1 MEINA
6 GDLMEM
12 AARLAISGN
21 KKLLGS
27 IIKEGRVSNTAKN
40 AVSVFEEIRDLRMQN
55 SDMAIK
61 AISESIQAVDKVEYT
76 KWLKRAVKEQK
87 GSIEESYK
95 GTELNENIHTAI
107 VGTPI
112 RRAKSLEYIAKH
124 VLGESKKAELPF
136 SPLEDESKNKFV
148 MEYAFSDEV
157 GRAKIYEGL
166 LKSALT
172 YMSSDLSEGSLDSS
186 TASSGLKSLSEC
198 GMDPEG
204 VFRLYEFVESRKNE
218 GHE

>member
-1 MEINA
+1 
-6 GDLMEM
+6 MEM

-21 KKLLGS
+21 KKPLGF

-40 AVSVFEEIRDLRMQN
+40 AVNVFEEIRDLRMEN
-55 SDMAIK
+55 ADMAIK
-61 AISESIQAVDKVEYT
+61 AISESILGVDKIEYSN
-76 KWLKRAVKEQK
+76 WLKRTVKEHKQ
-87 GSIEESYK
+87 SIEESYK
-95 GTELNENIHTAI
+95 NTDLNENIHTAI

-112 RRAKSLEYIAKH
+112 KKAKALESIAKH
-124 VLGESKKAELPF
+124 VLGESEKAELPF
-136 SPLEDESKNKFV
+136 APLEDETKNKFV
-148 MEYAFSDEV
+148 MEYAFSDEL

-186 TASSGLKSLSEC
+186 TASSGLKAISEC

-204 VFRLYEFVESRKNE
+204 VFKLYEFVETRKGEGNE
-218 GHE
+218 